1 MKTRLVSAH
10 VDLETHK
17 LIRIEAAKLDVSLSE
32 YIRIVINQKIS
43 DEKGKKWIDCEY
55 VLISLTKN
63 FLGKLLKFL

>member
-1 MKTRLVSAH
+1 VPKKNQSVSPSRMKTRLVSAH

-43 DEKGKKWIDCEY
+43 DEKGKK
-55 VLISLTKN
+55 
-63 FLGKLLKFL
+63 